1 MGGGQGRLKNRTQ
14 RGEGWAQAT
23 GHAWASH
30 FQSSGCFSHLTS
42 KEGAS
47 RLKNLQETQILHVC
61 DSFFI
66 SQSRKAIS
74 SQKQNAEHFLAA
86 RFEEGG
92 DGLCYRRGT
101 KW

>member
-1 MGGGQGRLKNRTQ
+1 MGGGGGRVKNRTQ

-61 DSFFI
+61 DSFLFH
-66 SQSRKAIS
+66 SPGRQF
-74 SQKQNAEHFLAA
+74 QA
-86 RFEEGG
+86 RNRTLNIF
-92 DGLCYRRGT
+92 
-101 KW
+101 